1 MHIAT
6 TRFGSVE
13 VPEEN
18 LIHFK
23 SGIIGFPRETRF
35 ALIPHGQSTLIAW
48 LQSVQTPGLA
58 FPVVSA
64 HGLVLDYPDVPLEA
78 VAEKAGIG
86 GTLGK
91 RWIVHRHPSGSGFG
105 NPWHPLAL

>member
-1 MHIAT
+1 MARRAFPPDQQPAAVYACQVELMAGTGTNSAPHGSAATEAKHEMDIAT

-13 VPEEN
+13 VPDEN

-48 LQSVQTPGLA
+48 LQSVQTPG
-58 FPVVSA
+58 
-64 HGLVLDYPDVPLEA
+64 
-78 VAEKAGIG
+78 
-86 GTLGK
+86 
-91 RWIVHRHPSGSGFG
+91 
-105 NPWHPLAL
+105 